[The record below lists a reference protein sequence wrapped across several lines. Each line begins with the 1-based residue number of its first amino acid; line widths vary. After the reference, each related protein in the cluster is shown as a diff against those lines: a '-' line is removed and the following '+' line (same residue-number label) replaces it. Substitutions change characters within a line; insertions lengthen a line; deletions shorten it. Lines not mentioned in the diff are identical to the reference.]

1 MSTGA
6 DLRHEAD
13 AARRIV
19 LEAALASGSCHI
31 GSSLSIVDILTV
43 LYARSLRAGEGDRFL
58 LSKGHA
64 ASALYAV
71 LARAGVLDEAEV
83 IAGYCRDGGAY
94 AGHPERGVPGVEL
107 TAGSLGHGVAVAL
120 GRALADRADGRDSRT
135 FCLVGDGELD
145 EGSVWEAV
153 ALAGHL
159 APPGLRLIVDANGF
173 QGLGRVGEVL
183 SLEPLGEKFRAFG
196 WVVSEVDGHSHAA
209 LACALGA
216 PARRPV
222 AIVARTVKGYGVP
235 AIEGEFMSH
244 YRSFR
249 PHERDILFAGL
260 DRLEEAA

>member
-1 MSTGA
+1 VTTSA
-6 DLRHEAD
+6 ELRREAD

-19 LEAALASGSCHI
+19 LEAALAAGTCHI

-43 LYARSLRAGEGDRFL
+43 LYQRALRADAGDRFL

-71 LARAGVLDEAEV
+71 LARAGILDEAEV
-83 IAGYCRDGGAY
+83 IAGYCRDGGTY
-94 AGHPERGVPGVEL
+94 AGHPERHVPGVEL

-120 GRALADRADGRDSRT
+120 GRALADRADGSDSRT

-173 QGLGRVGEVL
+173 QGLGRVGAVL

-196 WVVSEVDGHSHAA
+196 WVTSEVDGHNHAA
-209 LACALGA
+209 LACALAA

-235 AIEGEFMSH
+235 ALEGEFMSH

-249 PHERDILFAGL
+249 PHERDVLFAGL
-260 DRLEEAA
+260 EAIEEAA

>member
-6 DLRHEAD
+6 ELRHEAD

-43 LYARSLRAGEGDRFL
+43 LYQRALRPEAGDRFL

-83 IAGYCRDGGAY
+83 ISGYCRDGGAF
-94 AGHPERGVPGVEL
+94 AGHPERHVAGVEL

-120 GRALADRADGRDSRT
+120 GRALADRADGRDTRT

-196 WVVSEVDGHSHAA
+196 WIVSEVDGHNHAA
-209 LACALGA
+209 LSCALGA

-235 AIEGEFMSH
+235 VLKGEFMSH

-260 DRLEEAA
+260 DGREEAA